1 MPNYKVQIG
10 EYIEKLRGLG
20 ATFGRLAEAFRKDID
35 DPAAT
40 FDKYSAD
47 DWRRN
52 TFGNALVRLRQITEN
67 NFHVV
72 ETLALVAVARY
83 IFELSVW
90 LILFE
95 KDTRYCLIYYREL
108 LATQLRYYQ
117 DVLTQLHREI
127 ELLKR
132 FERLDDH
139 SNIAK
144 SVGARPAMAKR
155 YGELVRKAMD
165 RVDAEASK
173 HFSMYLDDAKTNGY
187 GFQAYLVEKK
197 AVPQVESSIA
207 QLEHEKLEFEKN
219 VPKNVRDL
227 VKGKWEWRAMS
238 RVAGIVDEHDYIY
251 TSASKLLH
259 AVPASLTTDY
269 KNLEP
274 KEICQ
279 FLRYVHVKM
288 LEIADLASLQPECR
302 PPQRTNA

>member
-1 MPNYKVQIG
+1 MPNYEVQIG
-10 EYIEKLRGLG
+10 EYIEKIRGLG
-20 ATFGRLAEAFRKDID
+20 ATFDRLAETFRKDID
-35 DPAAT
+35 DPGAT
-40 FDKYSAD
+40 FDKYSGD

-72 ETLALVAVARY
+72 ETLGLVAAARY

-95 KDTRYCLIYYREL
+95 KDSRYCLIYYREL
-108 LATQLRYYQ
+108 LATQFRYYQ
-117 DVLTQLHREI
+117 DVLAQLQREV

-132 FERLDDH
+132 FEKLDDH
-139 SNIAK
+139 STVAK
-144 SVGARPAMAKR
+144 SVGTQPASAKL

-165 RVDAEASK
+165 HLDAEASK

-187 GFQAYLVEKK
+187 GFQAHLLEKK
-197 AVPQVESSIA
+197 AVPRVESSIA
-207 QLEHEKLEFEKN
+207 QLEQEKLEFEKN

-251 TSASKLLH
+251 TCASKLLH
-259 AVPASLTTDY
+259 ATPASLTTDY

-279 FLRYVHVKM
+279 FLRYIHVKM
-288 LEIADLASLQPECR
+288 LEIADIASSQPECTA
-302 PPQRTNA
+302 PQEH

>member
-1 MPNYKVQIG
+1 VSNYESQIG
-10 EYIEKLRGLG
+10 QYIENIRGLG
-20 ATFGRLAEAFRKDID
+20 PTFERLATAFRADLD
-35 DPAAT
+35 DPGAT

-72 ETLALVAVARY
+72 ETLGLVAVARY

-95 KDTRYCLIYYREL
+95 KDCRYCLIYYREL
-108 LATQLRYYQ
+108 LATQLRYYK
-117 DVLTQLHREI
+117 DVRAQLHREI

-132 FERLDDH
+132 FEKLDDH
-139 SNIAK
+139 SKIAK
-144 SVGARPAMAKR
+144 SVGTPPAAAKR

-165 RVDAEASK
+165 HVDAEASK

-197 AVPQVESSIA
+197 AVPPVELSIA
-207 QLEHEKLEFEKN
+207 QLEQEKFDFEKN
-219 VPKNVRDL
+219 VPKNARDL
-227 VKGKWEWRAMS
+227 IKGSWQWRQMA
-238 RVAGIVDEHDYIY
+238 RVAGIEDEHDYIY
-251 TSASKLLH
+251 SCASKLLH
-259 AVPASLTTDY
+259 ATPASLTTDY

-279 FLRYVHVKM
+279 FLRYIHVKM
-288 LEIADLASLQPECR
+288 LEIADLASSQPECM
-302 PPQRTNA
+302 PPQAH